1 MSDPGTSLLPPAT
14 PAVRRLRIVV
24 ATAVLVTA
32 AALLAGLLLH
42 ANRVDR
48 ARRVRAQI
56 EQGIAT
62 ADGVRVA
69 VALYHARSG
78 GAWPYNNAQAGLL
91 ALSAVNGKYVENTHV
106 ENGRIIITLGG
117 NVERDVRGKR
127 IALTPY
133 LDGSL
138 VLWHCGSDDVPE
150 DLLPASC
157 R

>member
-1 MSDPGTSLLPPAT
+1 MSDPDIPLLPPAS

-24 ATAVLVTA
+24 ATAVLA
-32 AALLAGLLLH
+32 IGAALLAGFLLRGH
-42 ANRVDR
+42 RIDR
-48 ARRVRAQI
+48 ARTIRAQI

-62 ADGVRVA
+62 ADSVRVA
-69 VALYHARSG
+69 VALYRARSG

-91 ALSAVNGKYVENTHV
+91 ALSAVDGKYVENTHI
-106 ENGRIIITLGG
+106 ESGRIIITLG
-117 NVERDVRGKR
+117 NDIEPSMHGKHVV
-127 IALTPY
+127 LTPY

-138 VLWHCGSDDVPE
+138 VLWHCASSDIAP